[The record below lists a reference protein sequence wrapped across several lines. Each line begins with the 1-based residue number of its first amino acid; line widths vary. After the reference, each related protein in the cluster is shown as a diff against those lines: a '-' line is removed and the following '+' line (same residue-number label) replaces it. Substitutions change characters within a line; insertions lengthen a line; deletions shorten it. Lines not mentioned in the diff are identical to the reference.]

1 MERMGQGMNFRKKKS
16 ALLALAFAALS
27 TTAFAADSADSFS
40 DVPKDHWSYEA
51 LDYLAKNGVI
61 EGYTDGTFQGNRTM
75 SRYEMAAIIARAM
88 QASNLDIGARSV
100 LEKLETEYGSEL
112 STLRAQVEQNTED
125 IKKNREAIERFKV
138 HGFVRT
144 QYDYDKNTDADTLD
158 RSANRFYM
166 DLRLDMKVNDIWSV
180 KVQSETNRH
189 YNDGHLRSENA
200 MNDNAQQTW
209 SGHDGNFQRI
219 WVEAQEN
226 GRWLNLGRAWRG
238 LGFQNVLFGNES
250 DGFQF
255 GIPIKGTE
263 LTASGF
269 WMASTGAGNK
279 ESLYGVGLWGAVG
292 HNFDINVAYARSSLG
307 KNESYTSGLIDHY
320 EADAKTQRFFP
331 VYNNSGLI
339 DHYEADPTTY
349 RVVPVYRNND
359 RTNMRSYGY
368 VVSAATNVAK
378 NVRLIGDYVQ
388 TDADVQNKSVA
399 LRLNYK
405 GTKLDDIGSFG
416 AYARYVQ
423 YGKNGWLAGDD
434 EWGSTWNGTKG
445 WIVGFKYVPWKNVEW
460 ETLFSRQKRDYG
472 TSAEYNRTLL
482 RTQVDYHF

>member
-1 MERMGQGMNFRKKKS
+1 MRFYKKRT

-27 TTAFAADSADSFS
+27 ATAFAADGADSFS

-75 SRYEMAAIIARAM
+75 SRYEMAAITARAM

-100 LEKLETEYGSEL
+100 LEKLEKEYGSEL
-112 STLRAQVEQNTED
+112 ATLRAQVEQNTED

-166 DLRLDMKVNDIWSV
+166 DLRLDMKVNDIWTV
-180 KVQSETNRH
+180 KAQSETNRH
-189 YNDGHLRSENA
+189 YNNGHLRGENA
-200 MNDNAQQTW
+200 MNENAQQTW

-219 WVEAQEN
+219 WVEAQQD

-255 GIPIKGTE
+255 GIPIKGTN

-307 KNESYTSGLIDHY
+307 KNESYS
-320 EADAKTQRFFP
+320 
-331 VYNNSGLI
+331 SGLI
-339 DHYEADPTTY
+339 DHYEADPVTH
-349 RVVPVYRNND
+349 RVFPVYRDND

-378 NVRLIGDYVQ
+378 NVRVIGDYVQ
-388 TDADVQNKSVA
+388 TDADEQNKSVA

-405 GTKLDDIGSFG
+405 GTKLDDVGSFG
-416 AYARYVQ
+416 VYARYVR
-423 YGKNGWLAGDD
+423 YGANGWLAGDD

-472 TSAEYNRTLL
+472 TSAEYNRSLL
-482 RTQVDYHF
+482 RTQLDYHF

>member
-1 MERMGQGMNFRKKKS
+1 MRFYKKRT

-27 TTAFAADSADSFS
+27 ATAFAADGADSFS

-75 SRYEMAAIIARAM
+75 SRYEMAAITARAM

-100 LEKLETEYGSEL
+100 LEKLEKEYGSEL
-112 STLRAQVEQNTED
+112 ATLRAQVEQNTED
-125 IKKNREAIERFKV
+125 IRKNREAIERFKV

-166 DLRLDMKVNDIWSV
+166 DLRLDMKVNDIWTV
-180 KVQSETNRH
+180 KAQSETNRH
-189 YNDGHLRSENA
+189 YNNGHLRGENA
-200 MNDNAQQTW
+200 MNENAQQTW

-219 WVEAQEN
+219 WVEAQQA

-255 GIPIKGTE
+255 GIPIKGTN

-320 EADAKTQRFFP
+320 EVNPMTNIVF
-331 VYNNSGLI
+331 
-339 DHYEADPTTY
+339 
-349 RVVPVYRNND
+349 PVYRNND

-378 NVRLIGDYVQ
+378 NVRVIGDYVQ
-388 TDADVQNKSVA
+388 TDADAQNKSVA

-423 YGKNGWLAGDD
+423 YGRNGWLAGDD

-472 TSAEYNRTLL
+472 TSAEYNRSLL
-482 RTQVDYHF
+482 RTQLDYHF

>member
-1 MERMGQGMNFRKKKS
+1 MRFYKKRT

-27 TTAFAADSADSFS
+27 TTAFAADGADSFS

-61 EGYTDGTFQGNRTM
+61 EGYADGTFQGNRTM
-75 SRYEMAAIIARAM
+75 SRYEMAAITARAM

-100 LEKLETEYGSEL
+100 LEKLEKEYGSEL
-112 STLRAQVEQNTED
+112 ATLRAQVEQNTED
-125 IKKNREAIERFKV
+125 IRKNREAIERFKV

-166 DLRLDMKVNDIWSV
+166 DLRLDMKVNDIWTV
-180 KVQSETNRH
+180 KAQSETNRH
-189 YNDGHLRSENA
+189 YNNGHLRGENA
-200 MNDNAQQTW
+200 MNENAQQTW

-219 WVEAQEN
+219 WVEAQQD

-255 GIPIKGTE
+255 GIPIKGTN

-307 KNESYTSGLIDHY
+307 KNESYTSGFIDHS
-320 EADAKTQRFFP
+320 EADPVTHRVFP
-331 VYNNSGLI
+331 VYR
-339 DHYEADPTTY
+339 D
-349 RVVPVYRNND
+349 ND

-378 NVRLIGDYVQ
+378 NVRVIGDYVQ

-423 YGKNGWLAGDD
+423 YGRNGWLAGDD

-472 TSAEYNRTLL
+472 TSAEYNRSLL
-482 RTQVDYHF
+482 RTQLDYHF

>member
-1 MERMGQGMNFRKKKS
+1 MRFHKKKT

-27 TTAFAADSADSFS
+27 ATAFAADGADSFS

-61 EGYTDGTFQGNRTM
+61 EGYADGTFQGNRTM
-75 SRYEMAAIIARAM
+75 SRYEMAAITARAM

-100 LEKLETEYGSEL
+100 LEKLEKEYGSEL
-112 STLRAQVEQNTED
+112 ATLRAQVEQNTED
-125 IKKNREAIERFKV
+125 IRKNREAIERFKV

-166 DLRLDMKVNDIWSV
+166 DLRLDMKVNDIWTV
-180 KVQSETNRH
+180 KAQSETNRH
-189 YNDGHLRSENA
+189 YNNGHLRGENA
-200 MNDNAQQTW
+200 MNENAQQTW

-219 WVEAQEN
+219 WVEAQQD

-255 GIPIKGTE
+255 GIPIKGTN

-320 EADAKTQRFFP
+320 EADPVTHRVFP
-331 VYNNSGLI
+331 VYR
-339 DHYEADPTTY
+339 D
-349 RVVPVYRNND
+349 ND

-368 VVSAATNVAK
+368 VISAATNVAK
-378 NVRLIGDYVQ
+378 NVRVIGDYVQ
-388 TDADVQNKSVA
+388 TDADEQNKSVA

-405 GTKLDDIGSFG
+405 GTKLDDVGSFG
-416 AYARYVQ
+416 VYARYVR
-423 YGKNGWLAGDD
+423 YGANGWLAGDD

-472 TSAEYNRTLL
+472 TSAEYNRSLL
-482 RTQVDYHF
+482 RTQLDYHF

>member
-1 MERMGQGMNFRKKKS
+1 MRFYKKRT

-27 TTAFAADSADSFS
+27 ATAFAADGADSFS

-61 EGYTDGTFQGNRTM
+61 EGYADGTFQGNRTM
-75 SRYEMAAIIARAM
+75 SRYEMAAITARAM

-100 LEKLETEYGSEL
+100 LEKLEKEYGSEL
-112 STLRAQVEQNTED
+112 AALRAQVEQNTED
-125 IKKNREAIERFKV
+125 IRKNREAIERFKV

-166 DLRLDMKVNDIWSV
+166 DLRLDMKVNDIWTV
-180 KVQSETNRH
+180 KAQSETNRH
-189 YNDGHLRSENA
+189 YNNGHLRGENA
-200 MNDNAQQTW
+200 MNENAQQTW

-219 WVEAQEN
+219 WVEAQQD

-255 GIPIKGTE
+255 GIPIKGTN

-320 EADAKTQRFFP
+320 EADPVTHRVFP
-331 VYNNSGLI
+331 VYR
-339 DHYEADPTTY
+339 D
-349 RVVPVYRNND
+349 ND
-359 RTNMRSYGY
+359 RTNPRSYGY

-378 NVRLIGDYVQ
+378 NVRVIGDYVQ
-388 TDADVQNKSVA
+388 TDADEQNKSVA

-405 GTKLDDIGSFG
+405 GTKLDDVGSFG
-416 AYARYVQ
+416 VYARYVR
-423 YGKNGWLAGDD
+423 YGANGWLAGDD

-472 TSAEYNRTLL
+472 TSAEYNRSLL
-482 RTQVDYHF
+482 RTQLDYHF

>member
-1 MERMGQGMNFRKKKS
+1 MRFYKKKT

-27 TTAFAADSADSFS
+27 ATAFAADGADSFS

-61 EGYTDGTFQGNRTM
+61 EGYADGTFQGNRTM
-75 SRYEMAAIIARAM
+75 SRYEMAAITARAM

-100 LEKLETEYGSEL
+100 LEKLEKEYGSEL
-112 STLRAQVEQNTED
+112 ATLRAQVEQNTED
-125 IKKNREAIERFKV
+125 IRKNREAIERFKV

-158 RSANRFYM
+158 RGANRFYM
-166 DLRLDMKVNDIWSV
+166 DLRLDMKVNDIWTV
-180 KVQSETNRH
+180 KAQSETNRH
-189 YNDGHLRSENA
+189 YNNGHLRGENA
-200 MNDNAQQTW
+200 MNENVQQTW

-219 WVEAQEN
+219 WVEAQQD

-255 GIPIKGTE
+255 GIPIKGTN

-320 EADAKTQRFFP
+320 EVNPMTNIVF
-331 VYNNSGLI
+331 
-339 DHYEADPTTY
+339 
-349 RVVPVYRNND
+349 PVYRNND

-378 NVRLIGDYVQ
+378 NVRVIGDYVQ
-388 TDADVQNKSVA
+388 TDADEQNKSVA

-405 GTKLDDIGSFG
+405 GTKLDDVGSFG
-416 AYARYVQ
+416 VYARYVR
-423 YGKNGWLAGDD
+423 YGANGWLAGDD

-472 TSAEYNRTLL
+472 TSAEYNRSLL
-482 RTQVDYHF
+482 RTQLDYHF

>member
-1 MERMGQGMNFRKKKS
+1 MRFYKKRT

-27 TTAFAADSADSFS
+27 ATAFAADGADSFS

-75 SRYEMAAIIARAM
+75 SRYEMAAITARAM

-100 LEKLETEYGSEL
+100 LEKLEKEYGSEL
-112 STLRAQVEQNTED
+112 ATLRAQVEQNTED
-125 IKKNREAIERFKV
+125 IRKNREAIERFKV

-166 DLRLDMKVNDIWSV
+166 DLRLDMKVNDIWTV
-180 KVQSETNRH
+180 KAQSETNRH
-189 YNDGHLRSENA
+189 YNNGHLRGENA
-200 MNDNAQQTW
+200 MNENAQQTW

-219 WVEAQEN
+219 WVEAQQA

-255 GIPIKGTE
+255 GIPIKGTN

-320 EADAKTQRFFP
+320 EVNPMTNIVF
-331 VYNNSGLI
+331 
-339 DHYEADPTTY
+339 
-349 RVVPVYRNND
+349 PVYRNND

-378 NVRLIGDYVQ
+378 NVRVIGDYVQ
-388 TDADVQNKSVA
+388 TDADEQNKSVA

-405 GTKLDDIGSFG
+405 GTKLDDVGSFG
-416 AYARYVQ
+416 VYARYVR
-423 YGKNGWLAGDD
+423 YGANGWLAGDD
-434 EWGSTWNGTKG
+434 EWGLTWNGTKG

-472 TSAEYNRTLL
+472 TSAEYNRSLL
-482 RTQVDYHF
+482 RTQLDYHF

>member
-1 MERMGQGMNFRKKKS
+1 MRFYKKKT

-27 TTAFAADSADSFS
+27 ATAFAADGADSFS

-75 SRYEMAAIIARAM
+75 SRYEMAAITARAM

-100 LEKLETEYGSEL
+100 LEKLEKEYGSEL
-112 STLRAQVEQNTED
+112 ATLRAQVEQNTED

-166 DLRLDMKVNDIWSV
+166 DLRLDMKVNDIWTV
-180 KVQSETNRH
+180 KAQSETNRH

-219 WVEAQEN
+219 WVEAQQD

-255 GIPIKGTE
+255 GIPIKGTD

-320 EADAKTQRFFP
+320 EADPVTHRVFP
-331 VYNNSGLI
+331 VYR
-339 DHYEADPTTY
+339 D
-349 RVVPVYRNND
+349 ND
-359 RTNMRSYGY
+359 RTNPRSYGY

-416 AYARYVQ
+416 AYARYVR
-423 YGKNGWLAGDD
+423 YGANGWLAGDD

>member
-1 MERMGQGMNFRKKKS
+1 MRFYKKT

-27 TTAFAADSADSFS
+27 ATAFAADGADSFS

-61 EGYTDGTFQGNRTM
+61 EGYADGTFQGNRTM
-75 SRYEMAAIIARAM
+75 SRYEMAAITARAM

-100 LEKLETEYGSEL
+100 LEKLEKEYGSEL
-112 STLRAQVEQNTED
+112 ATLRAQVEQNTED
-125 IKKNREAIERFKV
+125 IRKNREAIERFKV

-166 DLRLDMKVNDIWSV
+166 DLRLDMKVNDIWTV
-180 KVQSETNRH
+180 KAQSETNRH
-189 YNDGHLRSENA
+189 YNNGHLRGENA
-200 MNDNAQQTW
+200 MNENAQQTW

-219 WVEAQEN
+219 WVEAQQD

-255 GIPIKGTE
+255 GIPIKGTN

-320 EADAKTQRFFP
+320 EADPVTHRVFP
-331 VYNNSGLI
+331 VYR
-339 DHYEADPTTY
+339 D
-349 RVVPVYRNND
+349 ND
-359 RTNMRSYGY
+359 RTNPRSYGY

-378 NVRLIGDYVQ
+378 NVRVIGDYVQ
-388 TDADVQNKSVA
+388 TDADEQNKSVA

-405 GTKLDDIGSFG
+405 GTKLDDVGSFG
-416 AYARYVQ
+416 VYARYVR
-423 YGKNGWLAGDD
+423 YGANGWLAGDD

-472 TSAEYNRTLL
+472 TSAEYNRSLL
-482 RTQVDYHF
+482 RTQLDYHF

>member
-1 MERMGQGMNFRKKKS
+1 MRFYKKRT

-27 TTAFAADSADSFS
+27 ATAFAADGADSFS

-75 SRYEMAAIIARAM
+75 SRYEMAAITARAM

-100 LEKLETEYGSEL
+100 LEKLEKEYGSEL
-112 STLRAQVEQNTED
+112 ATLRAQVEQNTED
-125 IKKNREAIERFKV
+125 IRKNREAIERFKV

-158 RSANRFYM
+158 RGANRFYI
-166 DLRLDMKVNDIWSV
+166 DLRLDMKVNDIWTV
-180 KVQSETNRH
+180 KAQSETNRH
-189 YNDGHLRSENA
+189 YNNGHLRGENA
-200 MNDNAQQTW
+200 MNENAQQTW

-219 WVEAQEN
+219 WVEAQQD

-255 GIPIKGTE
+255 GIPIKGTN

-307 KNESYTSGLIDHY
+307 KNERYTSGLIDY
-320 EADAKTQRFFP
+320 
-331 VYNNSGLI
+331 
-339 DHYEADPTTY
+339 YEADPVTH
-349 RVVPVYRNND
+349 RVFPVYRDND
-359 RTNMRSYGY
+359 RKNPRSYGY

-378 NVRLIGDYVQ
+378 NVRVIGDYVQ
-388 TDADVQNKSVA
+388 TDADEQNKSVA

-405 GTKLDDIGSFG
+405 GTKLDDVGSFG
-416 AYARYVQ
+416 VYARYVR
-423 YGKNGWLAGDD
+423 YGANGWLAGDD

-472 TSAEYNRTLL
+472 TSAEYNRSLL
-482 RTQVDYHF
+482 RTQLDYHF

>member
-1 MERMGQGMNFRKKKS
+1 MRFYKKKT

-27 TTAFAADSADSFS
+27 ATAFAADGADSFS

-75 SRYEMAAIIARAM
+75 SRYEMAAITARAM

-100 LEKLETEYGSEL
+100 LEKLEKEYGSEL
-112 STLRAQVEQNTED
+112 ATLRAQVEQNTED
-125 IKKNREAIERFKV
+125 IRKNREAIERFKV

-166 DLRLDMKVNDIWSV
+166 DLRLDMKVNDIWTV
-180 KVQSETNRH
+180 KAQSETNRH
-189 YNDGHLRSENA
+189 YNNGHLRGENA
-200 MNDNAQQTW
+200 MNENAQQTW

-219 WVEAQEN
+219 WVEAQQD

-255 GIPIKGTE
+255 GIPIKGTN

-320 EADAKTQRFFP
+320 EVNPMTNIVF
-331 VYNNSGLI
+331 
-339 DHYEADPTTY
+339 
-349 RVVPVYRNND
+349 PVYRNND

-378 NVRLIGDYVQ
+378 NVRVIGDYVQ
-388 TDADVQNKSVA
+388 TDADAQNKSVA

-423 YGKNGWLAGDD
+423 YGRNGWLAGDD

-472 TSAEYNRTLL
+472 TSAEYNRSLL
-482 RTQVDYHF
+482 RTQLDYHF

>member
-1 MERMGQGMNFRKKKS
+1 MRFYKKRT

-27 TTAFAADSADSFS
+27 ATAFAADGADSFS

-75 SRYEMAAIIARAM
+75 SRYEMAAITARAM

-100 LEKLETEYGSEL
+100 LEKLEKEYGSEL
-112 STLRAQVEQNTED
+112 ATLRAQVEQNTED

-166 DLRLDMKVNDIWSV
+166 DLRLDMKVNDIWTV
-180 KVQSETNRH
+180 KAQSETNRH

-219 WVEAQEN
+219 WVEAQQD

-255 GIPIKGTE
+255 GIPIKGTN

-320 EADAKTQRFFP
+320 EADPVTHRVFP
-331 VYNNSGLI
+331 VYR
-339 DHYEADPTTY
+339 D
-349 RVVPVYRNND
+349 ND
-359 RTNMRSYGY
+359 RTNPRSYGY

-378 NVRLIGDYVQ
+378 NVRVIGDYVQ
-388 TDADVQNKSVA
+388 TDADEQNKSVA

-405 GTKLDDIGSFG
+405 GTKLDDVGSFG
-416 AYARYVQ
+416 VYARYVR
-423 YGKNGWLAGDD
+423 YGANGWLAGDD

-472 TSAEYNRTLL
+472 TSAEYNRSLL
-482 RTQVDYHF
+482 RTQLDYHF

>member
-1 MERMGQGMNFRKKKS
+1 MRFYKKKT

-27 TTAFAADSADSFS
+27 ATAFAADGADSFS

-75 SRYEMAAIIARAM
+75 SRYEMAAITARAM

-100 LEKLETEYGSEL
+100 LEKLEKEYGSEL
-112 STLRAQVEQNTED
+112 AALRAQVEQNTED
-125 IKKNREAIERFKV
+125 IRKNREAIERFKV

-166 DLRLDMKVNDIWSV
+166 DLRLDMKVNDIWTV
-180 KVQSETNRH
+180 KAQSETNRH
-189 YNDGHLRSENA
+189 YNNGHLRGENA
-200 MNDNAQQTW
+200 MNENAQQTW

-219 WVEAQEN
+219 WVEAQQD

-255 GIPIKGTE
+255 GIPIKGTN

-320 EADAKTQRFFP
+320 EADPVTHRVFP
-331 VYNNSGLI
+331 VYR
-339 DHYEADPTTY
+339 D
-349 RVVPVYRNND
+349 ND

-388 TDADVQNKSVA
+388 TDADEQNKSVA

-405 GTKLDDIGSFG
+405 GTKLDDVGSFG
-416 AYARYVQ
+416 VYARYVR
-423 YGKNGWLAGDD
+423 YGANGWLAGDD

-472 TSAEYNRTLL
+472 TSAEYDRSLL
-482 RTQVDYHF
+482 RTQLDYHF

>member
-1 MERMGQGMNFRKKKS
+1 MRFHKKKT

-27 TTAFAADSADSFS
+27 ATAFAADGADSFS

-75 SRYEMAAIIARAM
+75 SRYEMAAITARAM

-100 LEKLETEYGSEL
+100 LEKLEKEYGSEL
-112 STLRAQVEQNTED
+112 ATLRAQVEQNTED
-125 IKKNREAIERFKV
+125 IRKNREAIERFKV

-166 DLRLDMKVNDIWSV
+166 DLRLDMKVNDIWTV
-180 KVQSETNRH
+180 KAQSETNRH
-189 YNDGHLRSENA
+189 YNNGHLRGENA
-200 MNDNAQQTW
+200 MNENAQQTW

-219 WVEAQEN
+219 WVEAQQD

-255 GIPIKGTE
+255 GIPIKGTN

-320 EADAKTQRFFP
+320 EADPVTHRVFP
-331 VYNNSGLI
+331 VYR
-339 DHYEADPTTY
+339 D
-349 RVVPVYRNND
+349 ND
-359 RTNMRSYGY
+359 RTNPRSYGY

-378 NVRLIGDYVQ
+378 NVRVIGDYVQ
-388 TDADVQNKSVA
+388 TDADEQNKSVA

-416 AYARYVQ
+416 VYARYVR
-423 YGKNGWLAGDD
+423 YGANGWLAGDD

-472 TSAEYNRTLL
+472 TSAEYNRSLL
-482 RTQVDYHF
+482 RTQLDYHF

>member
-1 MERMGQGMNFRKKKS
+1 MRFYKKRT

-27 TTAFAADSADSFS
+27 ATAFAADGADSFS

-61 EGYTDGTFQGNRTM
+61 EGYADGTFQGNRTM
-75 SRYEMAAIIARAM
+75 SRYEMAAITARAM

-100 LEKLETEYGSEL
+100 LEKLEKEYGSEL
-112 STLRAQVEQNTED
+112 ATLHAQVEQDTED
-125 IKKNREAIERFKV
+125 I
-138 HGFVRT
+138 
-144 QYDYDKNTDADTLD
+144 
-158 RSANRFYM
+158 
-166 DLRLDMKVNDIWSV
+166 KVNDIWTV
-180 KVQSETNRH
+180 KAQSETNRH
-189 YNDGHLRSENA
+189 YNDGHLRGENA
-200 MNDNAQQTW
+200 MNENAQQTW

-219 WVEAQEN
+219 WVEAQQD

-255 GIPIKGTE
+255 GVPIKGTN

-307 KNESYTSGLIDHY
+307 KNERYTSGLIDHY
-320 EADAKTQRFFP
+320 EVREKKLKLKNT
-331 VYNNSGLI
+331 NI
-339 DHYEADPTTY
+339 
-349 RVVPVYRNND
+349 VVPVYEADD
-359 RTNMRSYGY
+359 RTNKRSYGY

-378 NVRLIGDYVQ
+378 NVRVIGDYVQ
-388 TDADVQNKSVA
+388 TDADAQNKSVA

-405 GTKLDDIGSFG
+405 GTKLDDVGSFG
-416 AYARYVQ
+416 VYARYVR
-423 YGKNGWLAGDD
+423 YGANGWLAGDD

-482 RTQVDYHF
+482 RTQLDYHF

>member
-1 MERMGQGMNFRKKKS
+1 MRFYKKRT

-27 TTAFAADSADSFS
+27 TTAFAADGADSFS

-75 SRYEMAAIIARAM
+75 SRYEMAAITARAM

-100 LEKLETEYGSEL
+100 LEKLEKEYGSEL
-112 STLRAQVEQNTED
+112 AALRAQVEQNTED

-166 DLRLDMKVNDIWSV
+166 DLRLDMKVNDIWTV
-180 KVQSETNRH
+180 KAQSETNRH
-189 YNDGHLRSENA
+189 YNNGHLRGENA
-200 MNDNAQQTW
+200 MNENAQQTW

-219 WVEAQEN
+219 WVEAQQD

-255 GIPIKGTE
+255 GIPIKGTN

-307 KNESYTSGLIDHY
+307 KNERYTSGLIDHY
-320 EADAKTQRFFP
+320 EADPVTHRVFP
-331 VYNNSGLI
+331 VYR
-339 DHYEADPTTY
+339 D
-349 RVVPVYRNND
+349 ND

-378 NVRLIGDYVQ
+378 NVRVIGDYVQ
-388 TDADVQNKSVA
+388 TDADEQNKSVA

-405 GTKLDDIGSFG
+405 GTKLDDVGSFG
-416 AYARYVQ
+416 VYARYVR
-423 YGKNGWLAGDD
+423 YGANGWLAGDD

-472 TSAEYNRTLL
+472 TSAEYNRSLL
-482 RTQVDYHF
+482 RTQLDYHF

>member
-1 MERMGQGMNFRKKKS
+1 MRFYKKRT

-27 TTAFAADSADSFS
+27 ATAFAADGADSFS

-75 SRYEMAAIIARAM
+75 SRYEMAAITARAM

-100 LEKLETEYGSEL
+100 LEKLEKEYGSEL
-112 STLRAQVEQNTED
+112 ATLRAQVEQNTED
-125 IKKNREAIERFKV
+125 IRKNREAIERFKV

-166 DLRLDMKVNDIWSV
+166 DLRLDMKVNDIWTV
-180 KVQSETNRH
+180 KAQSETNRH
-189 YNDGHLRSENA
+189 YNNGHLRGENA
-200 MNDNAQQTW
+200 MNENAQQTW

-219 WVEAQEN
+219 WVEAQQA

-255 GIPIKGTE
+255 GIPIKGTN

-320 EADAKTQRFFP
+320 EADPVTHRVFP
-331 VYNNSGLI
+331 VYR
-339 DHYEADPTTY
+339 D
-349 RVVPVYRNND
+349 ND
-359 RTNMRSYGY
+359 RTNPRSDGY

-378 NVRLIGDYVQ
+378 NVRVIGDYVQ
-388 TDADVQNKSVA
+388 TDADEQNKSVA

-405 GTKLDDIGSFG
+405 GTKLDDVGSFG
-416 AYARYVQ
+416 VYARYVR
-423 YGKNGWLAGDD
+423 YGANGWLAGDD

-472 TSAEYNRTLL
+472 TSAEYNRSLL
-482 RTQVDYHF
+482 RTQLDYHF

>member
-1 MERMGQGMNFRKKKS
+1 MRFYKKRT

-27 TTAFAADSADSFS
+27 ATAFAADGADSFS

-75 SRYEMAAIIARAM
+75 SRYEMAAITARAM

-100 LEKLETEYGSEL
+100 LEKLEKEYGSEL
-112 STLRAQVEQNTED
+112 ATLRAQVEQNTED

-166 DLRLDMKVNDIWSV
+166 DLRLDMKVNDIWTV
-180 KVQSETNRH
+180 KAQSETNRH
-189 YNDGHLRSENA
+189 YNNGHLRGENA
-200 MNDNAQQTW
+200 MNENAQQTW

-219 WVEAQEN
+219 WVEAQQD

-255 GIPIKGTE
+255 GIPIKGTN

-320 EADAKTQRFFP
+320 EADPVTHRVFP
-331 VYNNSGLI
+331 VYR
-339 DHYEADPTTY
+339 D
-349 RVVPVYRNND
+349 ND

-378 NVRLIGDYVQ
+378 NVRVIGDYVQ
-388 TDADVQNKSVA
+388 TDADEQNKSVA

-405 GTKLDDIGSFG
+405 GTKLDDVGSFG
-416 AYARYVQ
+416 VYARYVR
-423 YGKNGWLAGDD
+423 YGANGWLAGDD

-472 TSAEYNRTLL
+472 TSAEYNRSLL
-482 RTQVDYHF
+482 RTQLDYHF

>member
-1 MERMGQGMNFRKKKS
+1 MMKEEDASYGKEGTGMRFYKKKT

-27 TTAFAADSADSFS
+27 TTAFAADGADSFS

-75 SRYEMAAIIARAM
+75 SRYEMAAITARAM

-100 LEKLETEYGSEL
+100 LEKLEKEYGSEL
-112 STLRAQVEQNTED
+112 ATLRAQVEQNTED
-125 IKKNREAIERFKV
+125 IRKNREAIERFKV

-166 DLRLDMKVNDIWSV
+166 DLRLDMKVNDIWTV
-180 KVQSETNRH
+180 KAQSETNRH
-189 YNDGHLRSENA
+189 YNNGHLRGENA
-200 MNDNAQQTW
+200 MNENAQQTW

-219 WVEAQEN
+219 WVEAQQD

-250 DGFQF
+250 DGLQF
-255 GIPIKGTE
+255 GIPIKGTN

-320 EADAKTQRFFP
+320 EADPVTHRVFP
-331 VYNNSGLI
+331 VYR
-339 DHYEADPTTY
+339 D
-349 RVVPVYRNND
+349 ND
-359 RTNMRSYGY
+359 RTNPRSYGY

-378 NVRLIGDYVQ
+378 NVRVIGDYVQ
-388 TDADVQNKSVA
+388 TDADEQNKSVA

-405 GTKLDDIGSFG
+405 GTKLDDVGSFG
-416 AYARYVQ
+416 VYARYVR
-423 YGKNGWLAGDD
+423 YGANGWLAGDD

-472 TSAEYNRTLL
+472 TSAEYNRSLL
-482 RTQVDYHF
+482 RTQLDYHF

>member
-1 MERMGQGMNFRKKKS
+1 MRFYKKKT

-27 TTAFAADSADSFS
+27 ATAFAADGADSFS

-75 SRYEMAAIIARAM
+75 SRYEMAAITARAM

-100 LEKLETEYGSEL
+100 LEKLEKEYGSEL
-112 STLRAQVEQNTED
+112 ATLRAQVEQNTED
-125 IKKNREAIERFKV
+125 IRKNREAIERFKV

-166 DLRLDMKVNDIWSV
+166 DLRLDMKVNDIWTV
-180 KVQSETNRH
+180 KAQSETNRH
-189 YNDGHLRSENA
+189 YNNGHLRGENA
-200 MNDNAQQTW
+200 MNENAQQTW

-219 WVEAQEN
+219 WVEAQQD

-255 GIPIKGTE
+255 GIPIKGTN

-320 EADAKTQRFFP
+320 EADPVTHRVFP
-331 VYNNSGLI
+331 VYR
-339 DHYEADPTTY
+339 D
-349 RVVPVYRNND
+349 ND

-368 VVSAATNVAK
+368 VISAATNVAK
-378 NVRLIGDYVQ
+378 NVRVIGDYVQ
-388 TDADVQNKSVA
+388 TDADEQNKSVA

-405 GTKLDDIGSFG
+405 GTKLDDVGSFG
-416 AYARYVQ
+416 VYARYVR
-423 YGKNGWLAGDD
+423 YGANGWLAGDD

-472 TSAEYNRTLL
+472 TSAEYNRSLL
-482 RTQVDYHF
+482 RTQLDYHF

>member
-1 MERMGQGMNFRKKKS
+1 MRFYKKKT

-27 TTAFAADSADSFS
+27 ATAFAADGADSFS

-61 EGYTDGTFQGNRTM
+61 EGYADGTFQGNRTM
-75 SRYEMAAIIARAM
+75 SRYEMAAITARAM

-100 LEKLETEYGSEL
+100 LEKLEKEYGSEL
-112 STLRAQVEQNTED
+112 ATLRAQVEQNTED

-166 DLRLDMKVNDIWSV
+166 DLRLDMKVNDIWTV
-180 KVQSETNRH
+180 KAQSETNRH

-219 WVEAQEN
+219 WVEAQQD

-255 GIPIKGTE
+255 GIPIKGTN

-320 EADAKTQRFFP
+320 EADPVTHRVFP
-331 VYNNSGLI
+331 VYR
-339 DHYEADPTTY
+339 D
-349 RVVPVYRNND
+349 ND

-378 NVRLIGDYVQ
+378 NVRVIGDYVQ
-388 TDADVQNKSVA
+388 TDADEQNKSVA

-405 GTKLDDIGSFG
+405 GTKLDDVGSFG
-416 AYARYVQ
+416 VYARYVR
-423 YGKNGWLAGDD
+423 YGANGWLAGDD

-472 TSAEYNRTLL
+472 TSAEYNRSLL
-482 RTQVDYHF
+482 RTQLDYHF

>member
-1 MERMGQGMNFRKKKS
+1 MRFYKKKT

-27 TTAFAADSADSFS
+27 ATAFAADGADSFS

-75 SRYEMAAIIARAM
+75 SRYEMAAITARAM

-100 LEKLETEYGSEL
+100 LEKLEKEYGSEL
-112 STLRAQVEQNTED
+112 ATLRAQVEQNTED

-166 DLRLDMKVNDIWSV
+166 DLRLDMKVNDIWTV
-180 KVQSETNRH
+180 KAQSETNRH
-189 YNDGHLRSENA
+189 YNNGHLRGENA
-200 MNDNAQQTW
+200 MNENAQQTW

-219 WVEAQEN
+219 WVEAQQD

-255 GIPIKGTE
+255 GIPIKGTN

-320 EADAKTQRFFP
+320 EADPVTHRVFP
-331 VYNNSGLI
+331 VYR
-339 DHYEADPTTY
+339 D
-349 RVVPVYRNND
+349 ND

-378 NVRLIGDYVQ
+378 NVRVIGDYVQ
-388 TDADVQNKSVA
+388 TDADEQNKSVA

-405 GTKLDDIGSFG
+405 GTKLDDVGSFG
-416 AYARYVQ
+416 VYARYVR
-423 YGKNGWLAGDD
+423 YGANGWLAGDD

>member
-1 MERMGQGMNFRKKKS
+1 MRFYKKKT

-27 TTAFAADSADSFS
+27 ATAFAADGADSFS

-61 EGYTDGTFQGNRTM
+61 EGYADGTFQGNRTM
-75 SRYEMAAIIARAM
+75 SRYEMAAITARAM

-100 LEKLETEYGSEL
+100 LEKLEKEYDSEL
-112 STLRAQVEQNTED
+112 AALRAQVEQNTED
-125 IKKNREAIERFKV
+125 IRKNREAIERFKV

-166 DLRLDMKVNDIWSV
+166 DLRLDMKVNDIWTV
-180 KVQSETNRH
+180 KAQSETNRH
-189 YNDGHLRSENA
+189 YNNGHLRGENA
-200 MNDNAQQTW
+200 MNENAQQTW

-219 WVEAQEN
+219 WVEAQQD

-255 GIPIKGTE
+255 GIPIKGTN

-320 EADAKTQRFFP
+320 EADPVTHRVFP
-331 VYNNSGLI
+331 VYR
-339 DHYEADPTTY
+339 D
-349 RVVPVYRNND
+349 ND

-368 VVSAATNVAK
+368 VISAATNVAK
-378 NVRLIGDYVQ
+378 NVRVIGDYVQ
-388 TDADVQNKSVA
+388 TDADEQNKSVA

-405 GTKLDDIGSFG
+405 GTKLDDVGSFG
-416 AYARYVQ
+416 VYARYVR
-423 YGKNGWLAGDD
+423 YGANGWLAGDD

-472 TSAEYNRTLL
+472 TSAEYNRSLL
-482 RTQVDYHF
+482 RTQLDYHF

>member
-1 MERMGQGMNFRKKKS
+1 MRFYKKRT

-27 TTAFAADSADSFS
+27 ATAFAADGADSFS

-61 EGYTDGTFQGNRTM
+61 EGYADGTFQGNRTM
-75 SRYEMAAIIARAM
+75 SRYEMAAITARAM

-100 LEKLETEYGSEL
+100 LEKLEKEYGSEL
-112 STLRAQVEQNTED
+112 ATLRAQVEQNTED

-166 DLRLDMKVNDIWSV
+166 DLRLDMKVNDIWTV
-180 KVQSETNRH
+180 KAQSETNRH
-189 YNDGHLRSENA
+189 YNNGHLRGENA
-200 MNDNAQQTW
+200 MNENAQQTW

-219 WVEAQEN
+219 WVEAQQD

-255 GIPIKGTE
+255 GIPIKGTN

-320 EADAKTQRFFP
+320 EADPVTHRVFP
-331 VYNNSGLI
+331 VYR
-339 DHYEADPTTY
+339 D
-349 RVVPVYRNND
+349 ND

-378 NVRLIGDYVQ
+378 NVRVIGDYVQ
-388 TDADVQNKSVA
+388 TDADEQNKSVA

-405 GTKLDDIGSFG
+405 GTKLDDVGSFG
-416 AYARYVQ
+416 VYARYVR
-423 YGKNGWLAGDD
+423 YGANGWLAGDD

-472 TSAEYNRTLL
+472 TSAEYNRSLL
-482 RTQVDYHF
+482 RTQLDYHF

>member
-1 MERMGQGMNFRKKKS
+1 MMKEEDASYGKEGTGMRFYKKKT

-27 TTAFAADSADSFS
+27 ATAFAADGADSFS

-75 SRYEMAAIIARAM
+75 SRYEMAAITARAM

-100 LEKLETEYGSEL
+100 LEKLEKEYGSEL
-112 STLRAQVEQNTED
+112 ATLRAQVEQNTED
-125 IKKNREAIERFKV
+125 IRKNREAIERFKV

-166 DLRLDMKVNDIWSV
+166 DLRLDMKVNDIWTV
-180 KVQSETNRH
+180 KAQSETNRH
-189 YNDGHLRSENA
+189 YNNGHLRGENA
-200 MNDNAQQTW
+200 MNENAQQTW

-219 WVEAQEN
+219 WVEAQQD

-255 GIPIKGTE
+255 GIPIKGTN

-320 EADAKTQRFFP
+320 EADPVTHRVFP
-331 VYNNSGLI
+331 VYR
-339 DHYEADPTTY
+339 E
-349 RVVPVYRNND
+349 ND

-378 NVRLIGDYVQ
+378 NVRVIGDYVQ
-388 TDADVQNKSVA
+388 TDADEQNKSVA

-405 GTKLDDIGSFG
+405 GTKLDDVGSFG
-416 AYARYVQ
+416 VYARYVR
-423 YGKNGWLAGDD
+423 YGANGWLAGDD

-472 TSAEYNRTLL
+472 TSAEYNRSLL
-482 RTQVDYHF
+482 RTQLDYHF

>member
-1 MERMGQGMNFRKKKS
+1 MRFYKKT

-27 TTAFAADSADSFS
+27 ATAFAADGADSFS

-75 SRYEMAAIIARAM
+75 SRYEMAAITARAM

-100 LEKLETEYGSEL
+100 LEKLEKEYGSEL
-112 STLRAQVEQNTED
+112 ATLRAQVEQNTED
-125 IKKNREAIERFKV
+125 IRKNREAIERFKV

-166 DLRLDMKVNDIWSV
+166 DLRLDMKVNDIWTV
-180 KVQSETNRH
+180 KAQSETNRH

-219 WVEAQEN
+219 WVEAQQD

-255 GIPIKGTE
+255 GIPIKGTN

-320 EADAKTQRFFP
+320 EADPVTHRVFP
-331 VYNNSGLI
+331 VYR
-339 DHYEADPTTY
+339 D
-349 RVVPVYRNND
+349 ND

-378 NVRLIGDYVQ
+378 NVRVIGDYVQ
-388 TDADVQNKSVA
+388 TDADEQNKSVA

-405 GTKLDDIGSFG
+405 GTKLDDVGSFG
-416 AYARYVQ
+416 VYARYVR

-472 TSAEYNRTLL
+472 TSAEYNRSLL
-482 RTQVDYHF
+482 RTQLDYHF

>member
-1 MERMGQGMNFRKKKS
+1 MRFYKKRT
-16 ALLALAFAALS
+16 ALLALAFTALS
-27 TTAFAADSADSFS
+27 ATAFAADGADSFS

-75 SRYEMAAIIARAM
+75 SRYEMAAITARAM

-100 LEKLETEYGSEL
+100 LEKLEKEYGSEL
-112 STLRAQVEQNTED
+112 ATLRAQVEQNTED
-125 IKKNREAIERFKV
+125 IRKNREAIERFKV

-166 DLRLDMKVNDIWSV
+166 DLRLDMKVNDIWTV

-189 YNDGHLRSENA
+189 YNNGHLRGENA
-200 MNDNAQQTW
+200 MNENAQQTW

-219 WVEAQEN
+219 WVEAQQD

-255 GIPIKGTE
+255 GIPIKGTN

-320 EADAKTQRFFP
+320 EADPVTHRVFP
-331 VYNNSGLI
+331 VYR
-339 DHYEADPTTY
+339 D
-349 RVVPVYRNND
+349 ND
-359 RTNMRSYGY
+359 RTNPRSYGY

-378 NVRLIGDYVQ
+378 NVRVIGDYVQ
-388 TDADVQNKSVA
+388 TDADEQNKSVA

-405 GTKLDDIGSFG
+405 GTKLDDVGSFG
-416 AYARYVQ
+416 VYARYVR
-423 YGKNGWLAGDD
+423 YGANGWLAGDD

-472 TSAEYNRTLL
+472 TSAEYNRSLL
-482 RTQVDYHF
+482 RTQLDYHF

>member
-1 MERMGQGMNFRKKKS
+1 MMKEEDASYGKEGTGMRFYKKRT

-27 TTAFAADSADSFS
+27 ATAFAADGADSFS

-75 SRYEMAAIIARAM
+75 SRYEMAAITARAM

-100 LEKLETEYGSEL
+100 LEKLEKEYGSEL
-112 STLRAQVEQNTED
+112 ATLRTQVEQNTED
-125 IKKNREAIERFKV
+125 IRKNREAIERFKV

-144 QYDYDKNTDADTLD
+144 QYDYDRNTDADTLD

-166 DLRLDMKVNDIWSV
+166 DLRLDMKVNDIWTV
-180 KVQSETNRH
+180 KAQSETNRH
-189 YNDGHLRSENA
+189 YNNGHLRGENA
-200 MNDNAQQTW
+200 MNENAQQTW

-219 WVEAQEN
+219 WVEAQQD

-255 GIPIKGTE
+255 GIPIKGTN

-320 EADAKTQRFFP
+320 EVNPMTNIVF
-331 VYNNSGLI
+331 
-339 DHYEADPTTY
+339 
-349 RVVPVYRNND
+349 PVYRNND

-388 TDADVQNKSVA
+388 TDADEQNKSVA

-405 GTKLDDIGSFG
+405 GTKLDDVGSFG
-416 AYARYVQ
+416 VYARYVR
-423 YGKNGWLAGDD
+423 YGANGWLAGDD

-472 TSAEYNRTLL
+472 TSAEYNRSLL
-482 RTQVDYHF
+482 RTQLDYHF

>member
-1 MERMGQGMNFRKKKS
+1 MRFYKKKT

-27 TTAFAADSADSFS
+27 ATAFAADGADSFS

-61 EGYTDGTFQGNRTM
+61 EGYADGTFQGNRTM
-75 SRYEMAAIIARAM
+75 SRYEMAAITARAM

-100 LEKLETEYGSEL
+100 LEKLEKEYGSEL
-112 STLRAQVEQNTED
+112 ATLRAQVEQNTED
-125 IKKNREAIERFKV
+125 IRKNREAIERFKV

-158 RSANRFYM
+158 RGANRFYM
-166 DLRLDMKVNDIWSV
+166 DLRLDMKVNDIWTV
-180 KVQSETNRH
+180 KAQSETNRH
-189 YNDGHLRSENA
+189 YNNGHLRGENA
-200 MNDNAQQTW
+200 MNENAQQTW

-219 WVEAQEN
+219 WVEAQQD

-255 GIPIKGTE
+255 GVPIKGTN
-263 LTASGF
+263 LTVSGF

-307 KNESYTSGLIDHY
+307 KNERYTSGLIDHY
-320 EADAKTQRFFP
+320 EADPVTHRVFP
-331 VYNNSGLI
+331 VYR
-339 DHYEADPTTY
+339 D
-349 RVVPVYRNND
+349 ND

-378 NVRLIGDYVQ
+378 NVRVIGDYVQ
-388 TDADVQNKSVA
+388 TDADEQNKSVA

-405 GTKLDDIGSFG
+405 GTKLDDVGSFG
-416 AYARYVQ
+416 VYARYVR
-423 YGKNGWLAGDD
+423 YGANGWLAGDD

-472 TSAEYNRTLL
+472 TSAEYNRSLL
-482 RTQVDYHF
+482 RTQLDYHF

>member
-1 MERMGQGMNFRKKKS
+1 MRFYKKKT

-27 TTAFAADSADSFS
+27 ATAFAADGADSFS

-61 EGYTDGTFQGNRTM
+61 EGYAGGTFQGNRTM
-75 SRYEMAAIIARAM
+75 SRYEMAAITARAM

-100 LEKLETEYGSEL
+100 LEKLEKEYGSEL
-112 STLRAQVEQNTED
+112 ATLRAQVEQNTED
-125 IKKNREAIERFKV
+125 IRKNREAIERFKV

-166 DLRLDMKVNDIWSV
+166 DLRLDMKVNDIWTV
-180 KVQSETNRH
+180 KAQSETNRH
-189 YNDGHLRSENA
+189 YNNGHLRGENA
-200 MNDNAQQTW
+200 MNENAQQTW

-219 WVEAQEN
+219 WVEAHQD

-255 GIPIKGTE
+255 GIPIKGTN

-320 EADAKTQRFFP
+320 EADPVTHRVFP
-331 VYNNSGLI
+331 VYR
-339 DHYEADPTTY
+339 D
-349 RVVPVYRNND
+349 ND
-359 RTNMRSYGY
+359 RTNPRSYGY

-378 NVRLIGDYVQ
+378 NVRVIGDYVQ
-388 TDADVQNKSVA
+388 TDADEQNKSVA

-405 GTKLDDIGSFG
+405 GTKLDDVGSFG
-416 AYARYVQ
+416 VYARYVR
-423 YGKNGWLAGDD
+423 YGANGWLAGDD

-472 TSAEYNRTLL
+472 TSTEYNRSLL
-482 RTQVDYHF
+482 RTQLDYHF

>member
-1 MERMGQGMNFRKKKS
+1 MRFHKKRT

-27 TTAFAADSADSFS
+27 ATAFAADGADSFS

-75 SRYEMAAIIARAM
+75 SRYEMAAITARAM

-100 LEKLETEYGSEL
+100 LEKLEKEYGSEL
-112 STLRAQVEQNTED
+112 AALRAQVEQNTED
-125 IKKNREAIERFKV
+125 IRKNREAIERFKV

-166 DLRLDMKVNDIWSV
+166 DLRLDMKVNDIWTV
-180 KVQSETNRH
+180 KAQSETNRH
-189 YNDGHLRSENA
+189 YNNGHLRGENA
-200 MNDNAQQTW
+200 MNENAQQTW

-219 WVEAQEN
+219 WVEAQQD

-255 GIPIKGTE
+255 GIPIQGTN

-307 KNESYTSGLIDHY
+307 KNERYTSGLIDHY
-320 EADAKTQRFFP
+320 EADPVTHRVFP
-331 VYNNSGLI
+331 VYK
-339 DHYEADPTTY
+339 
-349 RVVPVYRNND
+349 NND
-359 RTNMRSYGY
+359 RTNKRSYGY

-378 NVRLIGDYVQ
+378 NVRVIGDYVQ
-388 TDADVQNKSVA
+388 TDADEQNKSVA

-405 GTKLDDIGSFG
+405 GTKLDDVGSFG
-416 AYARYVQ
+416 VYARYVR
-423 YGKNGWLAGDD
+423 YGANGWLAGDD

-472 TSAEYNRTLL
+472 TSAEYNRSLL
-482 RTQVDYHF
+482 RTQLDYHF

>member
-1 MERMGQGMNFRKKKS
+1 MRFYKKRT

-27 TTAFAADSADSFS
+27 ATAFAADGADSFS

-75 SRYEMAAIIARAM
+75 SRYEMAAITARAM

-100 LEKLETEYGSEL
+100 LEKLEKEYGSEL
-112 STLRAQVEQNTED
+112 ATLRAQVEQNTED
-125 IKKNREAIERFKV
+125 IRKNREAIERFKV

-166 DLRLDMKVNDIWSV
+166 DLRLDMKVNDIWTV
-180 KVQSETNRH
+180 KAQSETNRH
-189 YNDGHLRSENA
+189 YNNGHLRGENA
-200 MNDNAQQTW
+200 MNENAQQTW

-219 WVEAQEN
+219 WVEAQQD

-255 GIPIKGTE
+255 GIPIKGTN

-320 EADAKTQRFFP
+320 EADPVTHRVFP
-331 VYNNSGLI
+331 VYR
-339 DHYEADPTTY
+339 D
-349 RVVPVYRNND
+349 ND
-359 RTNMRSYGY
+359 RTNPRSYGY

-388 TDADVQNKSVA
+388 TDADEQNKSVA

-405 GTKLDDIGSFG
+405 GTKLDDVGSFG
-416 AYARYVQ
+416 VYARYVR
-423 YGKNGWLAGDD
+423 YGANGWLAGDD

-472 TSAEYNRTLL
+472 TSAEYNRSLL
-482 RTQVDYHF
+482 RTQLDYHF

>member
-1 MERMGQGMNFRKKKS
+1 MRFYKKRT

-27 TTAFAADSADSFS
+27 ATAFAADGADSFS

-61 EGYTDGTFQGNRTM
+61 EGYADGTFQGNRTM
-75 SRYEMAAIIARAM
+75 SRYEMAAITARAM

-100 LEKLETEYGSEL
+100 LEKLEKEYGSEL
-112 STLRAQVEQNTED
+112 ATLRAQVEQNTED
-125 IKKNREAIERFKV
+125 IRKNREAIERFKV

-166 DLRLDMKVNDIWSV
+166 DLRLDMKVNDIWTV
-180 KVQSETNRH
+180 KAQSETNRH
-189 YNDGHLRSENA
+189 YNNGHLRGENA
-200 MNDNAQQTW
+200 MNENAQQTW

-219 WVEAQEN
+219 WVEAQQD

-255 GIPIKGTE
+255 GIPIKGTN

-307 KNESYTSGLIDHY
+307 KNESYS
-320 EADAKTQRFFP
+320 
-331 VYNNSGLI
+331 SGLI
-339 DHYEADPTTY
+339 DHYEADPVTH
-349 RVVPVYRNND
+349 RVFPVYRDND

-378 NVRLIGDYVQ
+378 NVRVIGDYVQ
-388 TDADVQNKSVA
+388 TDADEQNKSVA

-405 GTKLDDIGSFG
+405 GTKLDDVGSFCV
-416 AYARYVQ
+416 YARYVR
-423 YGKNGWLAGDD
+423 YGANGWLAGDD

-472 TSAEYNRTLL
+472 TSAEYNRSLL
-482 RTQVDYHF
+482 RTQLDYHF

>member
-1 MERMGQGMNFRKKKS
+1 MMKEEDASYGKEGTGMRFYKKRT

-27 TTAFAADSADSFS
+27 ATAFAADGADSFS

-61 EGYTDGTFQGNRTM
+61 EGYADGTFQGNRTM
-75 SRYEMAAIIARAM
+75 SRYEMAAITARAM

-100 LEKLETEYGSEL
+100 LEKLEKEYGSEL
-112 STLRAQVEQNTED
+112 ATLRAQVEQNTED
-125 IKKNREAIERFKV
+125 IRKNREAIERFKV

-166 DLRLDMKVNDIWSV
+166 DLRLDMKVNDIWTV
-180 KVQSETNRH
+180 KAQSETNRH
-189 YNDGHLRSENA
+189 YNNGHLRGENA
-200 MNDNAQQTW
+200 MNENAQQTW

-219 WVEAQEN
+219 WVEAQQD

-255 GIPIKGTE
+255 GIPIKGTN

-320 EADAKTQRFFP
+320 EADPVTHRVFP
-331 VYNNSGLI
+331 VYR
-339 DHYEADPTTY
+339 D
-349 RVVPVYRNND
+349 ND

-378 NVRLIGDYVQ
+378 NVRVIGDYVQ
-388 TDADVQNKSVA
+388 TDADEQNKSVA

-405 GTKLDDIGSFG
+405 GTKLDDVGSFG
-416 AYARYVQ
+416 VYARYVR
-423 YGKNGWLAGDD
+423 YGANGWLAGDD

-472 TSAEYNRTLL
+472 TSAEYNRSLL
-482 RTQVDYHF
+482 RTQLDYHF

>member
-1 MERMGQGMNFRKKKS
+1 MRFYKKKT

-27 TTAFAADSADSFS
+27 ATAFAADGADSFS

-61 EGYTDGTFQGNRTM
+61 EGYADGTFQGNRTM
-75 SRYEMAAIIARAM
+75 SRYEMAAITARAM

-100 LEKLETEYGSEL
+100 LEKLEKEYGSEL
-112 STLRAQVEQNTED
+112 ATLRAQVEQNTED
-125 IKKNREAIERFKV
+125 IRKNREAIERFKV

-158 RSANRFYM
+158 RGANRFYM
-166 DLRLDMKVNDIWSV
+166 DLRLDMKVNDIWTV
-180 KVQSETNRH
+180 KAQSETNRH
-189 YNDGHLRSENA
+189 YNNGHLRGENA
-200 MNDNAQQTW
+200 MNENVQQTW

-219 WVEAQEN
+219 WVEAQQD

-255 GIPIKGTE
+255 GIPIKGTN

-307 KNESYTSGLIDHY
+307 KNERYTSGLIDHY
-320 EADAKTQRFFP
+320 EADPVTHRVFP
-331 VYNNSGLI
+331 VYR
-339 DHYEADPTTY
+339 D
-349 RVVPVYRNND
+349 ND

-378 NVRLIGDYVQ
+378 NVRVIGDYVQ
-388 TDADVQNKSVA
+388 TDADEQNKSVA

-405 GTKLDDIGSFG
+405 GTKLDDVGSFG
-416 AYARYVQ
+416 VYARYVR
-423 YGKNGWLAGDD
+423 YGANGWLAGDD

-472 TSAEYNRTLL
+472 TSAEYNRSLL
-482 RTQVDYHF
+482 RTQLDYHF

>member
-1 MERMGQGMNFRKKKS
+1 MRFYKKRT

-27 TTAFAADSADSFS
+27 ATAFAADGADSFS

-61 EGYTDGTFQGNRTM
+61 EGYADGTFQGNRTM
-75 SRYEMAAIIARAM
+75 SRYEMAAITARAM

-100 LEKLETEYGSEL
+100 LEKLEKEYGSEL
-112 STLRAQVEQNTED
+112 ATLRAQVEQNTED
-125 IKKNREAIERFKV
+125 IRKNREAIERFKV

-166 DLRLDMKVNDIWSV
+166 DLRLDMKVNDIWTV
-180 KVQSETNRH
+180 KAQSETNRH
-189 YNDGHLRSENA
+189 YNNGHLRGENA
-200 MNDNAQQTW
+200 MNENAQQTW
-209 SGHDGNFQRI
+209 SRHDGNFQRI
-219 WVEAQEN
+219 WVEAQQD

-255 GIPIKGTE
+255 GIPIKGTN

-307 KNESYTSGLIDHY
+307 KNERYTSGLIDHY
-320 EADAKTQRFFP
+320 EADPVTHRVFP
-331 VYNNSGLI
+331 VYR
-339 DHYEADPTTY
+339 D
-349 RVVPVYRNND
+349 ND

-378 NVRLIGDYVQ
+378 NVRVIGDYVQ
-388 TDADVQNKSVA
+388 TDADEQNKSVA

-405 GTKLDDIGSFG
+405 GTKLDDVGSFG
-416 AYARYVQ
+416 VYARYVR
-423 YGKNGWLAGDD
+423 YGANGWLAGDD

-472 TSAEYNRTLL
+472 TSAEYNRSLL
-482 RTQVDYHF
+482 RTQLDYHF

>member
-1 MERMGQGMNFRKKKS
+1 MMKEEDASYGKEGTGMRFYKKRT

-27 TTAFAADSADSFS
+27 ATAFAADGADSFS

-75 SRYEMAAIIARAM
+75 SRYEMAAITARAM

-100 LEKLETEYGSEL
+100 LEKLEKEYGSEL
-112 STLRAQVEQNTED
+112 ATLRAQVEQNTED
-125 IKKNREAIERFKV
+125 IRKNREAIERFKV

-166 DLRLDMKVNDIWSV
+166 DLRLDMKVNDIWTV
-180 KVQSETNRH
+180 KAQSETNRH
-189 YNDGHLRSENA
+189 YNNGHLRGENA
-200 MNDNAQQTW
+200 MNENAQQTW

-219 WVEAQEN
+219 WVEAQQD

-255 GIPIKGTE
+255 GIPIKGTN

-320 EADAKTQRFFP
+320 EADPVTHRVFP
-331 VYNNSGLI
+331 VYR
-339 DHYEADPTTY
+339 D
-349 RVVPVYRNND
+349 ND

-388 TDADVQNKSVA
+388 TDADEQNKSVA

-405 GTKLDDIGSFG
+405 GTKLDDVGSFG
-416 AYARYVQ
+416 VYARYVR
-423 YGKNGWLAGDD
+423 YGANGWLAGDD

-472 TSAEYNRTLL
+472 TSAEYNRSLL
-482 RTQVDYHF
+482 RTQLDYHF

>member
-1 MERMGQGMNFRKKKS
+1 MRFYKKKT

-27 TTAFAADSADSFS
+27 TTAFAADGADSFS

-75 SRYEMAAIIARAM
+75 SRYEMAAITARAM

-100 LEKLETEYGSEL
+100 LEKLEKEYGSEL
-112 STLRAQVEQNTED
+112 AALRAQVEQNTED

-166 DLRLDMKVNDIWSV
+166 DLRLDMKVNDIWTV
-180 KVQSETNRH
+180 KAQSETNRH
-189 YNDGHLRSENA
+189 YNNGHLRGENA
-200 MNDNAQQTW
+200 MNENAQQTW

-219 WVEAQEN
+219 WVEAQQD

-255 GIPIKGTE
+255 GIPIKGTN

-320 EADAKTQRFFP
+320 EVNPMTNIVF
-331 VYNNSGLI
+331 
-339 DHYEADPTTY
+339 
-349 RVVPVYRNND
+349 PVYRNND

-378 NVRLIGDYVQ
+378 NVRVIGDYVQ
-388 TDADVQNKSVA
+388 TDADEQNKSVA

-405 GTKLDDIGSFG
+405 GTKLDDVGSFG
-416 AYARYVQ
+416 VYARYVR
-423 YGKNGWLAGDD
+423 YGANGWLAGDD

-472 TSAEYNRTLL
+472 TSAEYNRSLL
-482 RTQVDYHF
+482 RTQLDYHF

>member
-1 MERMGQGMNFRKKKS
+1 MNFRKKKS

-75 SRYEMAAIIARAM
+75 SRYEMAAITARAM

-100 LEKLETEYGSEL
+100 LEKLEKEYGSEL
-112 STLRAQVEQNTED
+112 ATLRAQVEQNTED
-125 IKKNREAIERFKV
+125 IRKNREAIERFKV

-166 DLRLDMKVNDIWSV
+166 DLRLDMKVNDIWTV
-180 KVQSETNRH
+180 KAQSETNRH
-189 YNDGHLRSENA
+189 YNNGHLRGENA
-200 MNDNAQQTW
+200 MNENAQQTW

-219 WVEAQEN
+219 WVEAQQD

-255 GIPIKGTE
+255 GIPIKGTN

-320 EADAKTQRFFP
+320 EADPVTHRVFP
-331 VYNNSGLI
+331 VYR
-339 DHYEADPTTY
+339 D
-349 RVVPVYRNND
+349 ND
-359 RTNMRSYGY
+359 RTNPRSYGY

-378 NVRLIGDYVQ
+378 NVRVIGDYVQ
-388 TDADVQNKSVA
+388 TDADEQNKSVA

-405 GTKLDDIGSFG
+405 GTKLDDVGSFG
-416 AYARYVQ
+416 VYARYVR
-423 YGKNGWLAGDD
+423 YGANGWLAGDD

-472 TSAEYNRTLL
+472 TSTEYNRSLL
-482 RTQVDYHF
+482 RTQLDYHF